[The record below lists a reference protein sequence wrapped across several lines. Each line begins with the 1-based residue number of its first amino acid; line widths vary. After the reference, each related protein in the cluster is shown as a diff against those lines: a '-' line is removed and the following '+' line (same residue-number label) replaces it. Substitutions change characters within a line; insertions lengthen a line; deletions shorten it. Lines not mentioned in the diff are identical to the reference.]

1 MYCVLLLFLLLV
13 LILLIFVYQPIL
25 QKLLLFL
32 SLKNKLLWIV
42 GVGKSNAI
50 LSPNQS
56 IEAEGDVI
64 HAYDFPGG
72 PS

>member
-13 LILLIFVYQPIL
+13 LILFVYQPIL